1 MKERKYINIYCF
13 VVLGLLCFWSQ
24 NSECKDNI
32 LAYSLSISITKEDSN
47 SRLSDSV
54 GASKDTIATTQK
66 SKNAI
71 KDRVTYSASDSIC
84 FDLDSSR
91 VFLHN
96 NAKVQQKKIDLSS
109 GYITINFDSS
119 SLWAMPIKDS
129 SDKDTQHPVFK
140 DGQDEYKSRELRY
153 NFDTEKGL
161 IFNMFTKEQEGYLHG
176 EKIKKINDST
186 MFVRNGMFTTCDDEE
201 NPHFGINFS
210 KAEIKVQDKIVT
222 GTTWLS
228 IADIPMPLAL
238 PFGYFPITSEQKSGL
253 LMPTYGHASNRGYY
267 LRNLGWYFAFND
279 YIDLAA
285 RGDIYTNL
293 SYALDLQSNY
303 AKRYRYS
310 GKILLR
316 FEENHSGIKNTSSWA
331 SQRDFKLQW
340 THAQDS
346 KAHPYRTFSANVNL
360 VSSKYNQYT
369 TSLSDYLTNTTT
381 SSIAFSTRL
390 GEAWNLSVNLGETYN
405 ANTKYISLDLPS
417 LALSS
422 SQFHPFKRKKA
433 KGKTRWYE
441 EITVAYRMNM
451 INQIQT
457 YDSLLFKDDWYNK
470 MNNGIKHYIPI
481 QHSTKIFK
489 YLNWTNSIDYNA
501 RWYLKSTHKTYNP
514 ETDRIDKDTVYG
526 FITNRD
532 VSFSS
537 GVNTRIY
544 GMFSFKKGYIKAIRH
559 VFNPVLSFN
568 FTPDFSAPSLGF
580 YDFYLDKDGK
590 KVYYSKTED
599 GVYGSVPNGKSGVIS
614 LSLNNSLE
622 MKVKDNSDTIT
633 GTKKLKLLENLSLS
647 TGYDLA
653 KDSCNWQPVR
663 LSARTTLLE
672 RLVVNYSASF
682 TPYVLDSNNNITK
695 EFLWSKEHKL
705 FRKQSAQW
713 TLSLSWHL
721 NKKSKNVNDIKDK
734 ASPTELAYSPF
745 INNNEILPDVV
756 DFSIPW
762 DFTISAHYSRL
773 SSYIVALAGYET
785 NESATL
791 SITGTINATDKWK
804 IGFNT
809 GYDFINKDYTYT
821 SLDFY
826 RDLHCWELRM
836 NWIPFGPRQGWN
848 FGISV
853 KASMLQDLKYEKRN
867 DFRNRLT
874 Y

>member
-1 MKERKYINIYCF
+1 MKKRKYINIYCTILF
-13 VVLGLLCFWSQ
+13 FLACILSSNTRCECLSFI
-24 NSECKDNI
+24 NNTKSETLDTITVNTND
-32 LAYSLSISITKEDSN
+32 SIA
-47 SRLSDSV
+47 SDSIP
-54 GASKDTIATTQK
+54 KPKK
-66 SKNAI
+66 SRNSI
-71 KDRVTYSASDSIC
+71 KDRVVYTASDSIS

-96 NAKVQQKKIDLSS
+96 NANVKQKKIDLSS
-109 GYITINFDSS
+109 GFITINFDSS

-129 SDKDTQHPVFK
+129 AGNNTQYPVFK
-140 DGQDEYKSRELRY
+140 DGEDEYKSRELRY
-153 NFDTEKGL
+153 NFESEKGL
-161 IFNMFTKEQEGYLHG
+161 IFHMFTKEQEGYLHG

-186 MFVRNGMFTTCDDEE
+186 MFVSQGMFTTCDNEE
-201 NPHFGINFS
+201 DPHFGINFNR
-210 KAEIKVQDKIVT
+210 AEIKVQDKIVT
-222 GTTWLS
+222 GFTWLS

-238 PFGYFPITSEQKSGL
+238 PFGYFPITNEQKSGL

-267 LRNLGWYFAFND
+267 LRNFGWYFAFND

-293 SYALDLQSNY
+293 SYAVDLQSNY
-303 AKRYRYS
+303 VKRYRYH
-310 GKILLR
+310 GKVLLR
-316 FEENHSGIKNTSSWA
+316 LEENHSGIKNTSSWA
-331 SQRDFKLQW
+331 SQRDFKIQW
-340 THAQDS
+340 THTQDS

-369 TSLSDYLTNTTT
+369 TSLNDYLTNTTT

-390 GEAWNLSVNLGETYN
+390 GSDWNLSANLGESYN

-417 LALSS
+417 IALSS

-441 EITVAYRMNM
+441 EITIAYRMNL

-470 MNNGIKHYIPI
+470 MNNGIKHYIPVT
-481 QHSTKIFK
+481 HSAKVLK
-489 YLNWTNSIDYNA
+489 YLNWTNSISYNA
-501 RWYLKSTHKTYNP
+501 RWYLKSVHKAYNSA
-514 ETDRIDKDTVYG
+514 TDLIDKDTVYG
-526 FITNRD
+526 FIANRD
-532 VSFSS
+532 VSFTS
-537 GVNTRIY
+537 GLNTRIY

-559 VFNPVLSFN
+559 VLNPVISFN
-568 FTPDFSAPSLGF
+568 FTPDFSNPSLGF
-580 YDFYLDKDGK
+580 YDFYVDKNGK
-590 KVYYSKTED
+590 KVYYSKTEE
-599 GVYGSVPNGKSGVIS
+599 GVYGSPPNGKSGIVS
-614 LSLNNSLE
+614 FTLNNSLE
-622 MKVKDNSDTIT
+622 MKVKDSKDTIT
-633 GTKKLKLLENLSLS
+633 GTRKIKLLENLSLS
-647 TGYDLA
+647 TGYDLV
-653 KDSCNWQPVR
+653 KDSCNWQPLR
-663 LSARTTLLE
+663 LSARTTLFE
-672 RLVVNYSASF
+672 RIVINYSASY
-682 TPYVLDSNNNITK
+682 TPYVLDSNNRITK
-695 EFLWSKEHKL
+695 DFLWTKQHTL
-705 FRKQSAQW
+705 FQKQSAQW

-721 NKKSKNVNDIKDK
+721 NKKAKGNDIKSNM
-734 ASPTELAYSPF
+734 SPTELAYSPF

-762 DFTISAHYSRL
+762 DLTFSAHYSRL

-785 NESATL
+785 NEAATL
-791 SITGTINATDKWK
+791 SVTGTINATDKWK

>member
-1 MKERKYINIYCF
+1 MKKRKCINICF
-13 VVLGLLCFWSQ
+13 AILLFLADITINNARCENGVFVA
-24 NSECKDNI
+24 NI
-32 LAYSLSISITKEDSN
+32 NAQTF
-47 SRLSDSV
+47 DSV
-54 GASKDTIATTQK
+54 NLRNNDSIALDSIEKPKK

-71 KDRVTYSASDSIC
+71 KDRVVYTASDSIS

-91 VFLHN
+91 VFLYN
-96 NAKVQQKKIDLSS
+96 NANVKQKKIDLSS
-109 GYITINFDSS
+109 GFITINFDSS
-119 SLWAMPIKDS
+119 SLQAEPIKDTLGNN
-129 SDKDTQHPVFK
+129 TQYPIFK
-140 DGQDEYKSRELRY
+140 DGEDEYKSRELRY
-153 NFDTEKGL
+153 NFDSEKGL
-161 IFNMFTKEQEGYLHG
+161 IFHMFTKEQEGYLHG

-186 MFVRNGMFTTCDDEE
+186 MYVSQGMFTTCDNEE
-201 NPHFGINFS
+201 DPHFGINFNR
-210 KAEIKVQDKIVT
+210 AEIKVQDKIVT
-222 GTTWLS
+222 GVTWLS

-238 PFGYFPITSEQKSGL
+238 PFGYFPITNERKSGL

-267 LRNLGWYFAFND
+267 LRNMGWYFAFND

-293 SYALDLQSNY
+293 SYAIDLQSNY
-303 AKRYRYS
+303 VKRYRYN

-340 THAQDS
+340 THTQDA

-369 TSLSDYLTNTTT
+369 TSLNDYLTNTTT
-381 SSIAFSTRL
+381 SSIAFSTRF
-390 GEAWNLSVNLGETYN
+390 GSNWSFSANLGESYN

-417 LALSS
+417 IALSS

-441 EITVAYRMNM
+441 EITIAYRMNL

-481 QHSTKIFK
+481 THSAKVFK
-489 YLNWTNSIDYNA
+489 YLNWTNSINYNA
-501 RWYLKSTHKTYNP
+501 RWYLKSVHKSYNST
-514 ETDRIDKDTVYG
+514 TDLIDKDTIYG

-537 GVNTRIY
+537 GLNTRIY
-544 GMFSFKKGYIKAIRH
+544 GMFSFKKGYLKAIRH

-568 FTPDFSAPSLGF
+568 FTPDFSNPSLGF
-580 YDFYLDKDGK
+580 YDFYVDKKGN
-590 KVYYSKTED
+590 KVYYSKTEN
-599 GVYGSVPNGKSGVIS
+599 GVYGSPPSGKSGVVS
-614 LSLNNSLE
+614 LALNNSLE
-622 MKVKDNSDTIT
+622 IKVKDNNDTIS
-633 GTKKLKLLENLSLS
+633 GTRKLKILENFSLS

-653 KDSCNWQPVR
+653 KDSCNWQPLR
-663 LSARTTLLE
+663 LNARTTLFE
-672 RLVVNYSASF
+672 RIVVNYSASY
-682 TPYVLDSNNNITK
+682 TPYVLDSNNRITK
-695 EFLWSKEHKL
+695 DFLWDKKHKL
-705 FRKQSAQW
+705 FQKQSAQW

-721 NKKSKNVNDIKDK
+721 NKKAKTGNDLKDNV
-734 ASPTELAYSPF
+734 SPTELAYSPF

-773 SSYIVALAGYET
+773 SSFIVALAGYET
-785 NESATL
+785 TEAATL
-791 SITGTINATDKWK
+791 SVTGTINATDKWK

>member
-1 MKERKYINIYCF
+1 LEKRKYTNIYCF
-13 VVLGLLCFWSQ
+13 VLLTLLCFCAKS
-24 NSECKDNI
+24 NEYKRDNPR
-32 LAYSLSISITKEDSN
+32 LDFAESDTNTISN
-47 SRLSDSV
+47 LQ
-54 GASKDTIATTQK
+54 DTISTQSDTISSYQK
-66 SKNAI
+66 SRNAI
-71 KDRVTYSASDSIC
+71 KDRVTYSASDSIS
-84 FDLDSSR
+84 FDIDSSR
-91 VFLHN
+91 VFLYN
-96 NAKVQQKKIDLSS
+96 NANVRQKKIDLTS
-109 GYITINFDSS
+109 GFIALDFDSS
-119 SLWAMPIKDS
+119 TLWAMPIKDS
-129 SDKDTQHPVFK
+129 LNENTQYPVFK
-140 DGQDEYKSRELRY
+140 DGTDEYNSKQLRY
-153 NFDTEKGL
+153 NFDSEKGL

-186 MFVRNGMFTTCDDEE
+186 MFVKKGMFTTCDDEDR
-201 NPHFGINFS
+201 PHFGINFN
-210 KAEIKVQDKIVT
+210 KAEIKLQDKIVT
-222 GTTWLS
+222 GATWLS
-228 IADIPMPLAL
+228 IADIPLPLAL
-238 PFGYFPITSEQKSGL
+238 PFGFFPITSEQKSGL

-267 LRNLGWYFAFND
+267 LRNLGWYFAIND

-293 SYALDLQSNY
+293 SYAADLQSNY
-303 AKRYRYS
+303 VKRYRYS

-316 FEENHSGIKNTSSWA
+316 LEENHSGIKNTSSWS

-340 THAQDS
+340 THTQDS

-381 SSIAFSTRL
+381 SSIAFSNKF
-390 GEAWNLSVNLGETYN
+390 GDNWNLSVNLGESYN
-405 ANTKYISLDLPS
+405 VNTKYISLDLPS

-422 SQFHPFKRKKA
+422 SQFHLFKRKKT
-433 KGKTRWYE
+433 KGKMRWYE
-441 EITVAYRMNM
+441 DITISYRMNL
-451 INQIQT
+451 INQIRT
-457 YDSLLFKDDWYNK
+457 YDSLLFKDDWFNK

-489 YLNWTNSIDYNA
+489 YLNWTNAVSYNA
-501 RWYLKSTHKTYNP
+501 RWYLKSTHKAYNP
-514 ETDRIDKDTVYG
+514 ATDLIDKDTIYG

-537 GVNTRIY
+537 DLNTRVY

-559 VFNPVLSFN
+559 VFNPVLSFS
-568 FTPDFSAPSLGF
+568 FTPNFSNPSLGF
-580 YDFYLDKDGK
+580 YDFYVDKEGK

-599 GVYGSVPNGKSGVIS
+599 GVYGSVPNGKSGLIT
-614 LSLNNSLE
+614 LTLNNSLE
-622 MKVKDNSDTIT
+622 MKVKDNSDTLT
-633 GTKKLKLLENLSLS
+633 GTKKLKLLENFSLS
-647 TGYDLA
+647 TGYDLS
-653 KDSCNWQPVR
+653 KDTCNWQPLR

-672 RLVVNYSASF
+672 KIVINYSASY
-682 TPYVLDSNNNITK
+682 TQYALDSNNRITK
-695 EFLWSKEHKL
+695 EFLWTKNKKL
-705 FRKQSAQW
+705 FQKQSAQW

-721 NKKSKNVNDIKDK
+721 NKKNKDNNDIKDRV
-734 ASPTELAYSPF
+734 APTELAYSPF
-745 INNNEILPDVV
+745 INNNEILPDIV

-762 DFTISAHYSRL
+762 DLTFSVHYSRL

-785 NESATL
+785 NESATI
-791 SITGTINATDKWK
+791 SVSGTINATDKWK
-804 IGFNT
+804 VGFNT
-809 GYDFINKDYTYT
+809 GYDFVNKDYTYT

-836 NWIPFGPRQGWN
+836 NWVPFGPRQGWS